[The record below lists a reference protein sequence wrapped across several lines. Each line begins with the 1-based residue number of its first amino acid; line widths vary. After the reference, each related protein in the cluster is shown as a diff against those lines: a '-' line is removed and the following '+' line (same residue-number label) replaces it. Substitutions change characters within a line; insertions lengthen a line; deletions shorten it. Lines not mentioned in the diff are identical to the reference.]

1 MAQTDGPA
9 GFPEEGQGWK
19 EGQPCKNTQ
28 LKATFREAMMNVKVS
43 YALAIEGALHTRGGL
58 TPSGLGP
65 TRFQLLCLKHRQQV
79 LDTDVHP
86 GLQLLPLPL
95 LSKSSGLD
103 AEVVPCWKTEVTHS
117 CGV

>member
-1 MAQTDGPA
+1 MEGRTPVAQTDGPA

-28 LKATFREAMMNVKVS
+28 LKATFREAMMSVKVR

-65 TRFQLLCLKHRQQV
+65 Y
-79 LDTDVHP
+79 
-86 GLQLLPLPL
+86 
-95 LSKSSGLD
+95 
-103 AEVVPCWKTEVTHS
+103 
-117 CGV
+117 